1 MHMTLVDCL
10 GDIVRWLRC
19 QECSQICLLK
29 EGSEE
34 AEVSIFC
41 LNVLGLLIMRCPV
54 KTCSQTVQVMSAL
67 QRMFP
72 LSYIDIHS
80 INVSV

>member
-1 MHMTLVDCL
+1 MHVTLVDCL
-10 GDIVRWLRC
+10 GDIVRWLTC

-41 LNVLGLLIMRCPV
+41 LNVLGLLIMRCV
-54 KTCSQTVQVMSAL
+54 IGQLLIRIRFVML
-67 QRMFP
+67 
-72 LSYIDIHS
+72 
-80 INVSV
+80 